1 MFDKLFNQFKELFI
15 YGIFGVLTT
24 IVNIC
29 VYTLCAN
36 QLFLHYLVANV
47 IAWVIAVIFAFIT
60 NKLFVFKSK
69 SWERKIWINEFTKFI
84 GARIVT
90 GVLDMLMM
98 YVMIDMLVLNDVFSK
113 IIVNIIVIL
122 VNFVF
127 SKLIIFKKTKKDDGL

>member
-1 MFDKLFNQFKELFI
+1 MLKKIFNQFKELFI

-29 VYTLCAN
+29 IYTLCVK
-36 QLFLHYLVANV
+36 QLSLHYLIANV
-47 IAWVIAVIFAFIT
+47 IAWIIAVIFAFIT

-98 YVMIDMLVLNDVFSK
+98 YIMVDVLILNDVFSK
-113 IIVNIIVIL
+113 TIVNIIVIL

-127 SKLIIFKKTKKDDGL
+127 SKLIIFKKTKKDD